1 MYIYTVL
8 IVYIYSLHNC
18 GKRALYHQ
26 CADKQA
32 LWIWIYHMMDYP
44 IDHDINWNTILVGGF
59 NPSEHILVNG
69 KDYSIYEMDNKT

>member
-1 MYIYTVL
+1 MYMMYILLQIYIYIYYVYIYTVL

-44 IDHDINWNTILVGGF
+44 
-59 NPSEHILVNG
+59 
-69 KDYSIYEMDNKT
+69 